1 MYDILTKPVKSICRE
16 IDTVCLK
23 GSLRKIRLFTVT
35 LVTKHLL
42 PQADLQLNKPR
53 KDKKEERRTK
63 RDTILSHIFST
74 KNMSWDLIR
83 KDKDIIDMRRRVDE
97 LFEERFAEG
106 YSRYIQ
112 GDWA

>member
-1 MYDILTKPVKSICRE
+1 VKSICRE

-23 GSLRKIRLFTVT
+23 GSVRKIRLFTVS

-42 PQADLQLNKPR
+42 PQKDPFLGLQR
-53 KDKKEERRTK
+53 KEERRTK
-63 RDTILSHIFST
+63 RDTIMAHIFTS
-74 KNMSWDLIR
+74 KNLSWDLIR

-106 YSRYIQ
+106 YYRYIQ